1 MAKRTRLS
9 GISPLAR
16 ASARSKVE
24 DVEKIL
30 KDADS
35 DGDSLLSL
43 EEPCRKIESH
53 EGFLLISM
61 SGFLFAENQRISTS
75 SMSDTDELIP
85 NISESGRVLY
95 IPNGLANLFMKLA
108 MRSRTAGFASR
119 AARIRYAL
127 LDVDGVCVMG
137 EEAIPKSAA
146 ALGQLRTLVKG
157 HRLITNQSQA
167 SCTSVMQK
175 LQRLDFDVRQGE
187 VFSALSAAR
196 NHVVQQQ
203 LRPLCLLTKGAMEEL
218 MGIQRMDE
226 QWDEFQDFETEKPN
240 AVVIG
245 TAPDE
250 MHYKRLTEAM
260 RVLMEK
266 ESELIAVNKGRYFR
280 ESGEFQLMAGPFVA
294 ALEYA
299 TGKSATV
306 VGKPSPDFFNAVVRD
321 AAGGQE
327 IPLEQVVMVGDDVRD
342 DIQGAMDVGMR
353 AILVRTGKYRPGD
366 EELCR
371 PAPLAVVDCLA
382 DAVTFL
388 QESGLLMEE

>member
-1 MAKRTRLS
+1 
-9 GISPLAR
+9 
-16 ASARSKVE
+16 
-24 DVEKIL
+24 
-30 KDADS
+30 
-35 DGDSLLSL
+35 
-43 EEPCRKIESH
+43 
-53 EGFLLISM
+53 
-61 SGFLFAENQRISTS
+61 
-75 SMSDTDELIP
+75 
-85 NISESGRVLY
+85 
-95 IPNGLANLFMKLA
+95 MKLA

-119 AARIRYAL
+119 AARIRFAL

-196 NHVVQQQ
+196 NHVVQRQ
-203 LRPLCLLTKGAMEEL
+203 LRPMCLLTKGAME
-218 MGIQRMDE
+218 
-226 QWDEFQDFETEKPN
+226 EFQDFETEKPN

-342 DIQGAMDVGMR
+342 VIQGAMDVGMR